1 MSKPTNYTKRCEITI
16 FHTNSQRLLIML
28 QRVKTRKWHKS
39 VKIILN
45 SLVCVWAKKLSQ
57 TKLVKK
63 NETRYIPN
71 KILLTYSLHGAESL
85 MRS

>member
-1 MSKPTNYTKRCEITI
+1 
-16 FHTNSQRLLIML
+16 ML

-45 SLVCVWAKKLSQ
+45 GLLCLWAKKLSQ

-63 NETRYIPN
+63 NETHYILN
-71 KILLTYSLHGAESL
+71 KGFTYLLTPWSRVLNEKLNIFKLVKRFLAYYGI
-85 MRS
+85 